1 MGLAGAK
8 RKQRLVG
15 AAVGRNASW
24 LTDTS
29 LPGQR
34 LLSQMGWSEGQG
46 LGTSADAGRTEA
58 IKAMFKMDNKGIGS
72 QRAEKELR
80 EQGGRGRADGWAG
93 GGGDLGSLFE
103 RLNAAGS
110 GTTTPD
116 VISEPIALEPS
127 SSKGKAKDE
136 PSKKRK
142 RSRQEDES
150 TAAFSSSSDSDAE
163 SSKKKKKSK
172 SKDKD
177 GKKEKKSKSKDKDA
191 KKDKKDTKGNSKS
204 SKEEVTPPIAE
215 EKAKQIVRN
224 A

>member
-80 EQGGRGRADGWAG
+80 EQGGGGRADGWAG

-110 GTTTPD
+110 GTSTPD

-136 PSKKRK
+136 PPKKRK

-150 TAAFSSSSDSDAE
+150 TAAASSSDTDAD
-163 SSKKKKKSK
+163 SSKKKKSKSKDKDSKKEKKSK

-177 GKKEKKSKSKDKDA
+177 GKKD
-191 KKDKKDTKGNSKS
+191 KKDKSKS